1 MAELDPLIRLRRYA
15 IDEKQ
20 KFLAALY
27 REAENLISKKQLLVD
42 QLERE
47 KELARNDTAPD
58 AVIMFGLYAD
68 NVRKKIS
75 KFDEN
80 IKKMEN
86 RIEGAQEDMRIAF
99 AELKK
104 IQIIKR
110 QREER
115 EQKKQDYKEAQALDD
130 IAIEGF
136 RRKENPLDEQ

>member
-1 MAELDPLIRLRRYA
+1 MADLDPLIRLRRYA

-27 REAENLISKKQLLVD
+27 REAENLISKKQMLVD
-42 QLERE
+42 QLEQE
-47 KELARNDTAPD
+47 KELARGDTAPD

-68 NVRKKIS
+68 NVRKKIA

-80 IKKMEN
+80 IKKMEH
-86 RIEGAQEDMRIAF
+86 RIEGAQEDMRVAF

-110 QREER
+110 QREEH
-115 EQKKQDYKEAQALDD
+115 EQKKQDDKESQALDD

-136 RRKENPLDEQ
+136 RRKENPLD